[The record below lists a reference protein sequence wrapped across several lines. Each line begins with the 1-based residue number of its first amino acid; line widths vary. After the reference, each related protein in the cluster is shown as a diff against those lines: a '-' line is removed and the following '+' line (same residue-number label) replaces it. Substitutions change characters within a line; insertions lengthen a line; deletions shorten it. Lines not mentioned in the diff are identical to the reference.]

1 MKTSSLSWLLII
13 LMMTF
18 VMLTGCETAA
28 EEQVTIRLALLPIV
42 DSLPVHAALQEGYF
56 EAHNLQVEVIPV
68 ASAPERDQLVAAGRA
83 EGMINELVSTM
94 FFNRQEERVQII
106 RTARAATDKQAVFR
120 ILAAPDAGVKTPDDL
135 KGVDIGISEGT
146 VIEYLTDRL
155 LTAEGL
161 SEDEI
166 KKVAVPRISDRLSLL
181 ASGEL
186 PAAVL
191 PDPLASLAIQEG
203 AVVVLDD
210 SSYPEYGL
218 SVYTFRNEFLR
229 AHPQAVRGFLLA
241 LEKAVGEINNQPEKY
256 NGLLME
262 KELVPTQLL
271 EDYHVPVFPLAA
283 VPDRSQ
289 WADALGWALDRELLE
304 SELEYQNS
312 VNGNYLP

>member
-1 MKTSSLSWLLII
+1 
-13 LMMTF
+13 MMTI
-18 VMLTGCETAA
+18 VMLTGCDTAA

-42 DSLPVHAALQEGYF
+42 DSLPVHVALQEGYF
-56 EAHNLQVEVIPV
+56 EAQDLQVEVIPV

-106 RTARAATDKQAVFR
+106 RTARAATEKQAVFR
-120 ILAAPDAGVKTPDDL
+120 ILAAPDAGVKTPEDL

-161 SEDEI
+161 SEEEI
-166 KKVAVPRISDRLSLL
+166 KKVAVPRIPDRLSLL

-210 SSYPEYGL
+210 SSHPEYGL
-218 SVYTFRNEFLR
+218 SVYTFRVEFLQ

-256 NGLLME
+256 SGLLME

-271 EDYHVPVFPLAA
+271 ENYQVPVFPLAA
-283 VPDRSQ
+283 VPARSQ
-289 WADALGWALDRELLE
+289 WADALAWALDRELLD
-304 SELEYQNS
+304 SELEYQKS
-312 VNGNYLP
+312 VNGSYLP